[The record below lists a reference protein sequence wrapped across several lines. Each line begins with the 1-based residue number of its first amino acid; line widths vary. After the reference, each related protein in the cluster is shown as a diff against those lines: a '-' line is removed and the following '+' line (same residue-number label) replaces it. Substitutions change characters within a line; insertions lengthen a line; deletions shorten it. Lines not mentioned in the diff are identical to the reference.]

1 MKHAEFLLR
10 DLLLTNGQDPTF
22 NRILCIDFTQQN
34 DYNIRKE
41 TIIMTTSMET
51 LMNYLA
57 NGLSL
62 SKAMKNVYKTR
73 RISIPYNDGF
83 WDMPITEL
91 DLSSRTKNALMRG
104 KVNTLE
110 KFIDNEIKSYSH
122 GMKQKIVVISSLV
135 HNPKVWV
142 LDEPLTGL
150 DPTSIFQVK
159 ECMKNHAEKGNIVF

>member
-1 MKHAEFLLR
+1 
-10 DLLLTNGQDPTF
+10 
-22 NRILCIDFTQQN
+22 
-34 DYNIRKE
+34 
-41 TIIMTTSMET
+41 MTTSMET

-57 NGLSL
+57 NGLPL

-110 KFIDNEIKSYSH
+110 KFIDKFMEDRMRKTVGFGTTSATE
-122 GMKQKIVVISSLV
+122 MFEALV
-135 HNPKVWV
+135 DYAWDKMSVKHRGELLLTIDNMN
-142 LDEPLTGL
+142 EPLEA
-150 DPTSIFQVK
+150 I
-159 ECMKNHAEKGNIVF
+159 